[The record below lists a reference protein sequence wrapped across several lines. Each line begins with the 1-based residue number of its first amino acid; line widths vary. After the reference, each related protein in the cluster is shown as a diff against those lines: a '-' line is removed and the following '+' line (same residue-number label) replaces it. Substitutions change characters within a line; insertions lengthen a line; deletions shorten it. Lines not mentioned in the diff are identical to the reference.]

1 LEFVVATAFSDPTH
15 YCALARAAEDAG
27 FAALAVSDHVVHPE
41 TITSRYPYTEDGTPR
56 FRPDTPW
63 PDPWVAIGAMSAV
76 TERLRFLTNIFV
88 LPLRNPFLVAK
99 AVGTAAVLSGDRVAL
114 GIGVGWM
121 EDEFR
126 LLEQEFRGR
135 GARCDE
141 MIEVLRKLWTGEPV
155 AHQGEFFRFPSV
167 RMSPAA
173 PGPIPIWIGGT
184 SRPALRRAARLGDGW
199 IGHGHPYDEAGALLD
214 QLARLRAREGRAH
227 LPFENIVPLS
237 EPLERERLAKLAARG
252 MTAGLIV
259 PPVLALG
266 NPSPT
271 LAQELAYLERVG
283 KELIE
288 PLSTVGPQNSVA

>member
-1 LEFVVATAFSDPTH
+1 MKFVVATAYSDPAH

-27 FAALAVSDHVVHPE
+27 FEALAVSDHVVHPE
-41 TITSRYPYTEDGTPR
+41 KIVSRYPYTADGTPR

-121 EDEFR
+121 EDEFH

-141 MIEVLRKLWTGEPV
+141 MIEVLRKLWTGEMV
-155 AHQGEFFRFPSV
+155 EHRGRCYAFERLQ
-167 RMSPAA
+167 MTPA
-173 PGPIPIWIGGT
+173 PRGRIPLYVGGT
-184 SRPALRRAARLGDGW
+184 SEAALRRAARLGDGW
-199 IGHGHPYDEAGALLD
+199 ISELHS
-214 QLARLRAREGRAH
+214 LAELRVLVVRLHRLRAEYGRAAEPCAVFGAATDAFGLDGYRRLEEAGVTH
-227 LPFENIVPLS
+227 VLTLPWVFYLGNTEALDPKRDGI
-237 EPLERERLAKLAARG
+237 RRFGDDIIAKLA
-252 MTAGLIV
+252 
-259 PPVLALG
+259 
-266 NPSPT
+266 
-271 LAQELAYLERVG
+271 
-283 KELIE
+283 
-288 PLSTVGPQNSVA
+288 

>member
-141 MIEVLRKLWTGEPV
+141 MIEVLRKLWTGAMVE
-155 AHQGEFFRFPSV
+155 HHGRCYEFGRLQ
-167 RMSPAA
+167 MTPA
-173 PGPIPIWIGGT
+173 PRGRIPIYVGGT
-184 SRPALRRAARLGDGW
+184 SDAALRRAARLGDGW
-199 IGHGHPYDEAGALLD
+199 ISELHPLAELRELV
-214 QLARLRAREGRAH
+214 ARLHRFRGEYGRGADPCH
-227 LPFENIVPLS
+227 VFGAATDAFGLDGYRRLADAGVTHVLTLPWVFYGGNTESLDRKRDGIRRFGD
-237 EPLERERLAKLAARG
+237 EIIAKLA
-252 MTAGLIV
+252 
-259 PPVLALG
+259 
-266 NPSPT
+266 
-271 LAQELAYLERVG
+271 
-283 KELIE
+283 
-288 PLSTVGPQNSVA
+288 